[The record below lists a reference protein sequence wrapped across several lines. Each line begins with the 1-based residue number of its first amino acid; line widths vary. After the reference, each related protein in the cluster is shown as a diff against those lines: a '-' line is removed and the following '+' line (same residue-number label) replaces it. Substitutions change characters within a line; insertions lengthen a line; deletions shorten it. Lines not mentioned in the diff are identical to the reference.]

1 MELGIFLAVFAIAM
15 LLGMPIAF
23 AMIIG
28 TVAYAVLAQID
39 LGFLTLQMFAG
50 LDSFLLLAIPLFILT
65 SEVMDRSGVATR
77 IYDFAHVLVGR
88 LPGGMAHVDVVNS
101 VIFSGMS
108 GSALADVGGIG
119 RMGYQSMVNKGY
131 AAPFSAAVV
140 VSSSVIG
147 PLIPPS
153 IPMVVLAMVSGIS
166 IQRLFFGGA
175 VPGLLVAVAMFVY
188 IHLRFRRTHVPS
200 GESVW
205 SFPALAAAVA
215 NAFLPLLTP
224 VVLLG
229 GLWFGVVTITEA
241 AGLAVS
247 YALLLGLV
255 VYRTL
260 VPAEMW
266 ASLKSVFH
274 ACGPILILLPA
285 AKVFGFV
292 LTLEQV
298 PDLFTQTVLAITD
311 NPWLILLAVNLL
323 FLVAGLF
330 SDPTVNIMLFVPIVL
345 PLAQSI
351 GMDPVQF
358 GVMVVFNCMIGLVTP
373 PVGAALFAIIGL
385 DRKRL
390 SLESLVRAMLP
401 FYAMLL
407 GLLVLIAL
415 VPALSTALPNA
426 LFDK

>member
-1 MELGIFLAVFAIAM
+1 MELGIFLAVFVFAM
-15 LLGMPIAF
+15 FLGMPIAF

-28 TVAYAVLAQID
+28 TVSYALLAQID
-39 LGFLTLQMFAG
+39 LGFITLQMFAG

-65 SEVMDRSGVATR
+65 SEVMDRSGVAAR
-77 IYDFAHVLVGR
+77 IYDFVHVLVGR

-119 RMGYQSMVNKGY
+119 RMGYLAMVNKGY

-175 VPGLLVAVAMFVY
+175 LPGLLVAVAMFVY
-188 IHLRFRRTHVPS
+188 IHMRFRRTHVP
-200 GESVW
+200 GHESVW
-205 SFPALAAAVA
+205 SFPMLVTAFAK
-215 NAFLPLLTP
+215 AFLPLLTP

-229 GLWFGVVTITEA
+229 GIWFGVVTITEA

-260 VPAEMW
+260 GTTELW
-266 ASLKSVFH
+266 ACLKSVFH
-274 ACGPILILLPA
+274 SCGPILILLPA

-311 NPWLILLAVNLL
+311 NPWLILIAVNLL

-330 SDPTVNIMLFVPIVL
+330 SDPTVNIMLFVPIVM

-385 DRKRL
+385 DRMRL

-401 FYAMLL
+401 FYVMLL

-426 LFDK
+426 LYGK

>member
-1 MELGIFLAVFAIAM
+1 MELGVFFAVFVIAM

-28 TVAYAVLAQID
+28 TVAYALLAQIE

-88 LPGGMAHVDVVNS
+88 LPGGMAHVDVVTS

-119 RMGYQSMVNKGY
+119 RTGYLAMVNKGY
-131 AAPFSAAVV
+131 PAPFSAAVV
-140 VSSSVIG
+140 VTSSVIG

-175 VPGLLVAVAMFVY
+175 LPGLLVAVAMFIY
-188 IHLRFRRTHVPS
+188 IHMHFRRTHVPS
-200 GESVW
+200 KESLW
-205 SFPALAAAVA
+205 SFPVLAAAFA
-215 NAFLPLLTP
+215 TAFLPLLTP

-229 GLWFGVVTITEA
+229 GIWFGVVTITEA

-247 YALLLGLV
+247 YALILGLV

-260 VPAEMW
+260 GPTEMW
-266 ASLKSVFH
+266 DSLKSVFRS
-274 ACGPILILLPA
+274 CGPILILLPA

-292 LTLEQV
+292 LTLEQL
-298 PDLFTQTVLAITD
+298 PTLFSQTVLAVTD
-311 NPWLILLAVNLL
+311 NPWLILIAVNLL
-323 FLVAGLF
+323 FLIAGFF
-330 SDPTVNIMLFVPIVL
+330 SDPTVNIMLFVPIVM

-373 PVGAALFAIIGL
+373 PVGAALFAIIGM
-385 DRKRL
+385 DSKRL
-390 SLESLVRAMLP
+390 TLESLVRAMPP
-401 FYAMLL
+401 FYMILM

-415 VPALSTALPNA
+415 VPAVSTALPNA
-426 LFDK
+426 LFGK